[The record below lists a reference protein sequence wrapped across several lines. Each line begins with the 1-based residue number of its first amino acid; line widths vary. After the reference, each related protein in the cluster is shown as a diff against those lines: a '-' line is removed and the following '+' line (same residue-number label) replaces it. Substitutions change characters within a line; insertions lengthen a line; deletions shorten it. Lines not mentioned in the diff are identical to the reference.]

1 MEIVQ
6 DEAQREVESAA
17 GGRLDPSETG
27 AGFGPTPAACGQ
39 TSEVASAPAPTHD
52 STAAKDSR
60 AAPTRRWVTGK
71 EPRDAAAHKRAL
83 AGEHGGE
90 PLAKKPCGPEARTTR
105 DDALFTIG
113 STDPGNSLDCDWVL
127 RELSAFEGA
136 SVAEASDDLGCALVS
151 VNRVLET
158 NGHPAFT
165 ADEVQRAHADATSAI
180 TTDASQVRTAE
191 EASAYIGNPEDGGA
205 MSLSLRSGGAIAG
218 AKRGAPAAAPA
229 QPARSSVIIG

>member
-1 MEIVQ
+1 M
-6 DEAQREVESAA
+6 
-17 GGRLDPSETG
+17 P
-27 AGFGPTPAACGQ
+27 
-39 TSEVASAPAPTHD
+39 
-52 STAAKDSR
+52 DSR
-60 AAPTRRWVTGK
+60 AAPTRRRVTGK

-165 ADEVQRAHADATSAI
+165 ADEVQRAHADAASAI
-180 TTDASQVRTAE
+180 TTDASQERTAE

-205 MSLSLRSGGAIAG
+205 MSQAHVLRLFLNRFGEGEFKFTRSNTGALERAM
-218 AKRGAPAAAPA
+218 RP
-229 QPARSSVIIG
+229 RCSVFGRLVAVL